1 MQQLLNQLGQ
11 QTFVGGKRVV
21 TQELPRLPKQAAT
34 TVHRFKVSLHGS
46 KPPVWRRCEIP
57 EYQASAA
64 ISYRGGRVPPVTASR
79 PAVPPAAAGN
89 PHGRTAASRPG
100 RSRRPR
106 SPDP

>member
-64 ISYRGGRVPPVTASR
+64 ISYRGGPSSSGDGQSPGSSASR
-79 PAVPPAAAGN
+79 
-89 PHGRTAASRPG
+89 
-100 RSRRPR
+100 RR
-106 SPDP
+106 